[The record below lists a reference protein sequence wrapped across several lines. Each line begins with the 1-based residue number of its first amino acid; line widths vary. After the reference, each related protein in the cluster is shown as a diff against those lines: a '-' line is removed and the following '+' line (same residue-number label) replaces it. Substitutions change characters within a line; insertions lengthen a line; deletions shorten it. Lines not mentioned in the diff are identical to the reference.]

1 MQTIEDEIAV
11 KEAFLDWLFD
21 VGIECSHCHGSVDVE
36 FGSVSLLAEKDK
48 TFKGEALVFNELLQ
62 PKSVF
67 FQVFHPDG
75 GDGEHDMNL

>member
-1 MQTIEDEIAV
+1 M
-11 KEAFLDWLFD
+11 
-21 VGIECSHCHGSVDVE
+21 
-36 FGSVSLLAEKDK
+36 SLLAEKDK